1 MKDEGKSLELGAVSS
16 VVEHYL
22 DTVGVTGSNPVSRT
36 IFFPHITTCALSS
49 KTNASILTL
58 FCLDGRIEGQ
68 ASDVVFADDD
78 GCVFVRSEK
87 CRGVTC
93 NRPEIWGRQK
103 EAIKAGRALRAQL
116 DFACYLQKRTGT
128 PVTFRDHLRNLDGVI
143 EETDFS

>member
-1 MKDEGKSLELGAVSS
+1 MARGDVLTESCERKRFLKSSPNASSILTDHFSPFTYLSCLGPMKDEGKSLELGAVSS

-36 IFFPHITTCALSS
+36 IFFPQYNDLCIFIEN
-49 KTNASILTL
+49 NASIVTL

-93 NRPEIWGRQK
+93 NRP
-103 EAIKAGRALRAQL
+103 
-116 DFACYLQKRTGT
+116 
-128 PVTFRDHLRNLDGVI
+128 
-143 EETDFS
+143 

>member
-1 MKDEGKSLELGAVSS
+1 M
-16 VVEHYL
+16 VEHYL

-36 IFFPHITTCALSS
+36 IFFPQYNDLCIFIEN
-49 KTNASILTL
+49 NASIVTL

-93 NRPEIWGRQK
+93 NRPEKFFGRQRQQA
-103 EAIKAGRALRAQL
+103 EAIRAGRALRAQW
-116 DFACYLQKRTGT
+116 TS
-128 PVTFRDHLRNLDGVI
+128 PVTFRSEQPTPVTHFAI
-143 EETDFS
+143 TCETSTASSKK